1 MTKILIIDDDKAIR
15 AFLRQQLEDAHDVAD
30 MGSPAMALNLKP
42 DCILLDLMM
51 PRLSGLES
59 YLIASWKS
67 KKQRLIG
74 DHQ

>member
-1 MTKILIIDDDKAIR
+1 MTKILIIDDKAIR

-30 MGSPAMALNLKP
+30 MGSSAMALNLKP

-51 PRLSGLES
+51 PRLSCLES
-59 YLIASWKS
+59 YLITSWKS

-74 DHQ
+74 DHR